1 MTKSCESKD
10 SWLESYL
17 LQQLKE
23 INMTNHSLSVQAFK
37 DFLES
42 LLSLNIMKEATA
54 RNLRNSSARLLTVVH
69 EEEMGDVT
77 QLDVDELAERYIN
90 VTEPK
95 PNDNSITAYKSRMES
110 AIKKFVAFQAGE
122 TIPYNPVDRQ
132 EEDEEL
138 VEVKQ
143 QVEEKS
149 VVPSSYSLPV
159 VIRPESGTTV
169 TISGIPT
176 DLTSEEAERI
186 SSILKV
192 YVRPQ

>member
-1 MTKSCESKD
+1 MSNQE
-10 SWLESYL
+10 
-17 LQQLKE
+17 
-23 INMTNHSLSVQAFK
+23 LSVYAFK

-42 LLSLNIMKEATA
+42 LMSLDIMKEATA
-54 RNLRNSSARLLTVVH
+54 RNLKNSSARLLTVVK

-77 QLDVDELAERYIN
+77 LLDVNELADRYIEI
-90 VTEPK
+90 TEPK
-95 PNDNSITAYKSRMES
+95 PSKSSIIAYKSRMES
-110 AIKKFVAFQAGE
+110 AINKFKAFQANE
-122 TIPYNPVDRQ
+122 EIPYNPIDRQ
-132 EEDEEL
+132 EEEDKLTDPAPTIEA
-138 VEVKQ
+138 
-143 QVEEKS
+143 KS
-149 VVPSSYSLPV
+149 EQPSSYSLPV

>member
-1 MTKSCESKD
+1 MNNQE
-10 SWLESYL
+10 
-17 LQQLKE
+17 
-23 INMTNHSLSVQAFK
+23 LSVQAFK

-42 LLSLNIMKEATA
+42 LISLNIMKEATA
-54 RNLRNSSARLLTVVH
+54 RNLKNSSARLLTVVK

-77 QLDVDELAERYIN
+77 KLDLNILADRYIEI
-90 VTEPK
+90 TEPK
-95 PNDNSITAYKSRMES
+95 PNDTSIKAYKSRMES
-110 AIKKFVAFQAGE
+110 AINKFKAFQANE
-122 TIPYNPVDRQ
+122 DIPYNPISNRQ
-132 EEDEEL
+132 EEEKEL
-138 VEVKQ
+138 AKEAPETESKNDQ
-143 QVEEKS
+143 
-149 VVPSSYSLPV
+149 PSSYSLPV

>member
-1 MTKSCESKD
+1 MNNQE
-10 SWLESYL
+10 
-17 LQQLKE
+17 
-23 INMTNHSLSVQAFK
+23 LSVQAFK

-42 LLSLNIMKEATA
+42 LMSLNIMKEATA
-54 RNLRNSSARLLTVVH
+54 RNLKNSSARLLTVVK

-77 QLDVDELAERYIN
+77 KLDLNVLAERYIEI
-90 VTEPK
+90 TEPK
-95 PNDNSITAYKSRMES
+95 PNDTSIKAYKSRMES
-110 AIKKFVAFQAGE
+110 AINKFKAFQANE
-122 TIPYNPVDRQ
+122 DIPYNPISNRQ
-132 EEDEEL
+132 EEEKEL
-138 VEVKQ
+138 AKESPEVEPKNDQ
-143 QVEEKS
+143 
-149 VVPSSYSLPV
+149 PSSYSLPV

>member
-1 MTKSCESKD
+1 
-10 SWLESYL
+10 
-17 LQQLKE
+17 
-23 INMTNHSLSVQAFK
+23 MTNHGLSVQAFK

-42 LLSLNIMKEATA
+42 LMALNIMKEATA
-54 RNLRNSSARLLTVVH
+54 RNLKNSSARLLTVVQ
-69 EEEMGDVT
+69 EDEMDDVT
-77 QLDVDELAERYIN
+77 KLDVDELAERYIN
-90 VTEPK
+90 ATEPK
-95 PNDNSITAYKSRMES
+95 PSDSSITAYKSRMES
-110 AIKKFVAFQAGE
+110 AIKKFVAYQAGE
-122 TIPYNPVDRQ
+122 EIPYNPVDRQ
-132 EEDEEL
+132 EEEEEL

-143 QVEEKS
+143 QAEEKS
-149 VVPSSYSLPV
+149 AVTSSYSLPV

>member
-1 MTKSCESKD
+1 MNNQE
-10 SWLESYL
+10 
-17 LQQLKE
+17 
-23 INMTNHSLSVQAFK
+23 LSVQAFK

-42 LLSLNIMKEATA
+42 LMSLNIMKEATA
-54 RNLRNSSARLLTVVH
+54 RNLKNSSARLLTVVK

-77 QLDVDELAERYIN
+77 KLDLNVLAERYIEI
-90 VTEPK
+90 TEPK
-95 PNDNSITAYKSRMES
+95 PNDTSIKAYKSRMES
-110 AIKKFVAFQAGE
+110 AINKFKAFQANE
-122 TIPYNPVDRQ
+122 DIPYNPISNRQ
-132 EEDEEL
+132 EEEKEL
-138 VEVKQ
+138 AKEAPEVEPKNDQ
-143 QVEEKS
+143 
-149 VVPSSYSLPV
+149 PSSYSLPV

>member
-1 MTKSCESKD
+1 MSNQK
-10 SWLESYL
+10 
-17 LQQLKE
+17 
-23 INMTNHSLSVQAFK
+23 LSVYAFK

-42 LLSLNIMKEATA
+42 LVSRKIMKDATA
-54 RNLRNSSARLLTVVH
+54 RNLKNSSARLLTVVK

-77 QLDVDELAERYIN
+77 LLDVNELADRYIK

-95 PNDNSITAYKSRMES
+95 PSKSSIIAYKSRMES
-110 AIKKFVAFQAGE
+110 AINKFKAFQANE
-122 TIPYNPVDRQ
+122 EIPYNPIDRQ
-132 EEDEEL
+132 EEEEEKL
-138 VEVKQ
+138 ADPAPTNEVKSEQ
-143 QVEEKS
+143 
-149 VVPSSYSLPV
+149 PSSYSLPV

>member
-1 MTKSCESKD
+1 MNNQE
-10 SWLESYL
+10 
-17 LQQLKE
+17 
-23 INMTNHSLSVQAFK
+23 LSVQAFK

-42 LLSLNIMKEATA
+42 LMSLNIMKEATA
-54 RNLRNSSARLLTVVH
+54 RNLKNSSARLLTVVK

-77 QLDVDELAERYIN
+77 KLDLNVLAERYIEI
-90 VTEPK
+90 TEPK
-95 PNDNSITAYKSRMES
+95 PNDTSIKAYKSRMES
-110 AIKKFVAFQAGE
+110 AINKFKAFQANE
-122 TIPYNPVDRQ
+122 DIPYNPISNRQ
-132 EEDEEL
+132 EEEKEL
-138 VEVKQ
+138 AKEAPEVEL
-143 QVEEKS
+143 KS
-149 VVPSSYSLPV
+149 DQPSSYSLPV

>member
-1 MTKSCESKD
+1 MDNQE
-10 SWLESYL
+10 
-17 LQQLKE
+17 
-23 INMTNHSLSVQAFK
+23 LSVQAFK

-42 LLSLNIMKEATA
+42 LISLNIMKEATA
-54 RNLRNSSARLLTVVH
+54 RNLKNSSARLLTVVK

-77 QLDVDELAERYIN
+77 KLDLNILAERYIEI
-90 VTEPK
+90 TEPK
-95 PNDNSITAYKSRMES
+95 PNDTSIKAYKSRMES
-110 AIKKFVAFQAGE
+110 AINKFKAFQANE
-122 TIPYNPVDRQ
+122 DIPYNPISNRQ
-132 EEDEEL
+132 EQE
-138 VEVKQ
+138 
-143 QVEEKS
+143 EEKKLATKEAS
-149 VVPSSYSLPV
+149 EIEPKNDQPSSYSLPV